1 MTGANGTDGNSGGS
15 DEFLNALRPVV
26 AALGANVVTT
36 RASRPGDQPVRWRGE
51 IVAYVRVSELHG
63 ALARLVKAVEDEL
76 GSSLAEMSRADKQV
90 AVRLLDE
97 QGAFL
102 LRGAVEDVAGWMG
115 VSRVTLYNYLNA
127 IERARADA
135 EL

>member
-1 MTGANGTDGNSGGS
+1 MTAPHGAGDGTR
-15 DEFLNALRPVV
+15 DEFLTALRSAV
-26 AALGANVVTT
+26 AGLGATVVTP
-36 RASRPGDQPVRWRGE
+36 RASRPGDQPVRWRGDV
-51 IVAYVRVSELHG
+51 VAYLRVSELHG
-63 ALARLVKAVEDEL
+63 ALARLVRAVEEEL
-76 GSSLAEMSRADKQV
+76 GASLAEMSRAEKQV

-135 EL
+135 ER